1 MVSLERSDMR
11 IFDEAFDMSGGYVLN
26 FSDRTMAEFFKDE
39 FRIDIYQEKYCF
51 NGTSKAKHLRA
62 FIETEDEYTVAKV
75 ARALWQYRESLPP
88 HYQNLSPETVALKT
102 RFFGLI
108 SRIEGG
114 GMVPRT
120 DALDRFKRD
129 ETLDELIA
137 AIERDIGA
145 NKPAAALD
153 RLHTYCMKK
162 FAHLLE
168 ERGIAWDRNDPLQS
182 RVGKYVKALEAERE
196 IREITR
202 RTIKSAISVF
212 DQFNDI
218 RNNRSFAH
226 DNDLIDPAE
235 ARFIFDAI
243 SAFLRFVKSIETSRF
258 GA

>member
-1 MVSLERSDMR
+1 L
-11 IFDEAFDMSGGYVLN
+11 
-26 FSDRTMAEFFKDE
+26 
-39 FRIDIYQEKYCF
+39 
-51 NGTSKAKHLRA
+51 
-62 FIETEDEYTVAKV
+62 
-75 ARALWQYRESLPP
+75 P
-88 HYQNLSPETVALKT
+88 HYQNQSPETNVLKAH
-102 RFFGLI
+102 FFDLV

-114 GMVPRT
+114 AAVPRT
-120 DALDRFKRD
+120 DALERFKSD
-129 ETLDELIA
+129 ETLEELIA

-168 ERGIAWDRNDPLQS
+168 QRGIAWDRNDPLQS
-182 RVGKYVKALEAERE
+182 RVGKYVRALEGERE

-202 RTIKSAISVF
+202 RITKSAISVF
-212 DQFNDI
+212 DQFNDV

-226 DNDLIDPAE
+226 DNDLIDKAE

-243 SAFLRFVKSIETSRF
+243 SAFLRFVKTIETSRF